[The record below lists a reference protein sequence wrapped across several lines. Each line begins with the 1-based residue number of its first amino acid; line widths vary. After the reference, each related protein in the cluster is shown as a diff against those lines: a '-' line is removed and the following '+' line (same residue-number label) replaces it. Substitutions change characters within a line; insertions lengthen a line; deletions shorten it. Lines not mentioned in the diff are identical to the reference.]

1 MPMTTTEADGAH
13 PLSASR
19 ILRMAGVEVRGLLEG
34 VTGGQDELLLEVA
47 GHELGGQGR
56 SPLGPSRRKRDRG
69 HPAAVDRSRG
79 DRDGPYQLRIGADCG
94 HLRDRR

>member
-13 PLSASR
+13 PLSAVR
-19 ILRMAGVEVRGLLEG
+19 ILRMAGVEVRGPLEG

-69 HPAAVDRSRG
+69 HPAAVDRSGG
-79 DRDGPYQLRIGADCG
+79 DRGGPEQLRIGAEFAP
-94 HLRDRR
+94 LLDRR